1 MGIELAPE
9 SGQVLI
15 AFACYLAGVILL
27 GLFSHRY
34 LKRGSFIKQYFLGNR
49 GLGAWVLALTVVG
62 TAITSGSFLGF
73 PALIYTNGWV
83 MALWISSYMTVPF
96 MYMALMGKR
105 LNQVA
110 RLSGAVTVPD
120 VLRDRFGSPAL
131 GLAATSLILIFM
143 TFNLLAQFKG
153 GALVLSEAFKFR
165 PAAAK
170 FLRSEI
176 TPRYVVL
183 HFRLESGE
191 LATQRVPLPQPG
203 TVLSY
208 VQDEPAERAVALTFE
223 RGPETVTRRID
234 YPPQRVAVGP
244 WRFEKGYLLGLLV
257 FALTVV
263 AYTAYGGYWAVTWTD
278 VLAGFVMFTGVIVL
292 TMLSLGRVAPVHGLH
307 GLAAASEHLR
317 RLAPPGDGAGALV
330 YGPGPNQFLPLGMA
344 VSFFLMWSLMSPGQP
359 SGMVRMMSFKDTQSH
374 RRALLFIG
382 LYYVVTYVCLLVI
395 FICARAIFP
404 TEYLRGVGSRG
415 EPDSIMP
422 AMIRHLA
429 HPLVA
434 GLLLAAPFAAIMS
447 PVAAYLLMISS
458 SLVRDLYQR
467 TLHPKASPRLL
478 SRLSYLVTVLVGS
491 AVTLASLNPPEFI
504 QYVIV
509 FTGSGLGCAFLIPMF
524 ISLYWRRATQQ
535 GVLAGMLGGFGAV
548 FSLYLLGWIDSAGW
562 FGDVLAWIPGWG
574 ASRQSRFLP
583 IYLGGVDPL
592 VWGLTASLL
601 LSVGVSLATRP
612 DAELVAKYF
621 PDGNAAETP

>member
-34 LKRGSFIKQYFLGNR
+34 LKSGSFVTQYFLGNR

-62 TAITSGSFLGF
+62 TAITSGTFLGF

-83 MALWISSYMTVPF
+83 VALWIASYMTVPF

-110 RLSGAVTVPD
+110 RLAGAVTVPD
-120 VLRDRFGSPAL
+120 VLRDRFNSPAL
-131 GLAATSLILIFM
+131 GLVATALILIFM

-165 PAAAK
+165 PAAAD
-170 FLRSEI
+170 FLHAEV
-176 TPRYVVL
+176 TANQVVL
-183 HFRLESGE
+183 HFRLESGGE
-191 LATQRVPLPQPG
+191 ETQRVPIPHQG
-203 TVLSY
+203 TILSAVRHEPESRSVEVVL
-208 VQDEPAERAVALTFE
+208 QD
-223 RGPETVTRRID
+223 GPETLTRSVD
-234 YPPQRVAVGP
+234 YPPQRISFGP
-244 WRFEKGYLLGLLV
+244 WRFDKGYLLGLFL

-292 TMLSLGRVAPVHGLH
+292 TVISLCRVPSIDGLT

-317 RLAPPGDGAGALV
+317 RLAPPGDDAGALV
-330 YGPGPNQFLPLGMA
+330 YGPGPSQFLPLGMA

-374 RRALLFIG
+374 RRALLLIG
-382 LYYVVTYVCLLVI
+382 LYYMLVYICLLVI

-447 PVAAYLLMISS
+447 PVAAYLLIISS

-467 TLHPKASPRLL
+467 TLHPNASPQLL
-478 SRLSYLVTVLVGS
+478 RRLSYLVTVLVGTV
-491 AVTLASLNPPEFI
+491 VTLASLNPPELI

-524 ISLYWRRATQQ
+524 ISLYWRRATRQ
-535 GVLAGMLGGFGAV
+535 GVMAGMLGGFGAV
-548 FSLYLLGWIDSAGW
+548 FSLYLLGWFDGAGW
-562 FGDVLAWIPGWG
+562 LGNGLAWLPGWG
-574 ASRQSRFLP
+574 GSRQSRFLP
-583 IYLGGVDPL
+583 FYFGGVDPL
-592 VWGLTASLL
+592 VWGLMASLT
-601 LSVGVSLATRP
+601 LSLGVSLATRP
-612 DAELVAKYF
+612 EGELVKKFF
-621 PDGNAAETP
+621 P

>member
-1 MGIELAPE
+1 MDIELARE

-15 AFACYLAGVILL
+15 AFAGYLAGVIFL

-34 LKRGSFIKQYFLGNR
+34 LKRGNFVKQYFLGNR
-49 GLGAWVLALTVVG
+49 GLGAWVLALTVIG

-120 VLRDRFGSPAL
+120 VLRDRFRSSVL
-131 GLAATSLILIFM
+131 GLVATSLILIFM

-153 GALVLSEAFKFR
+153 GALVLSEAIKLR
-165 PAAAK
+165 PAAAE
-170 FLRSEI
+170 FVSAEVLANHVLLR
-176 TPRYVVL
+176 
-183 HFRLESGE
+183 FRSDSSDQD
-191 LATQRVPLPQPG
+191 TQRIPWPRAKADLLRVKDDP
-203 TVLSY
+203 
-208 VQDEPAERAVALTFE
+208 DERLVELTF
-223 RGPETVTRRID
+223 RGETGDVTRRVD
-234 YPPQRVAVGP
+234 YPPQRVAIGP
-244 WRFEKGYLLGLLV
+244 WRFDKGYLLGLLL

-278 VLAGFVMFTGVIVL
+278 VLAGFVMFAGIVVL
-292 TMLSLGRVAPVHGLH
+292 TVLALGRVQPIDGLH

-317 RLAPPGDGAGALV
+317 RLAPPGDEAGALV
-330 YGPGPNQFLPLGMA
+330 FGPGPNQFLPLGMA

-359 SGMVRMMSFKDTQSH
+359 SGMVRMMSFKDTTSH
-374 RRALLFIG
+374 RRALMLIG
-382 LYYVVTYVCLLVI
+382 LYYMLIYVCLLVI

-467 TLHPKASPRLL
+467 TLNPAAAPRLL
-478 SRLSYLVTVLVGS
+478 KRLSYLVTALVGVG
-491 AVTLASLNPPEFI
+491 VTLASLNPPEFI
-504 QYVIV
+504 QYIIV
-509 FTGSGLGCAFLIPMF
+509 FTGSGLGCSFLIPMF
-524 ISLYWRRATQQ
+524 ISLYWSRATRQ

-548 FSLYLLGWIDSAGW
+548 FSLYTLGWIESSGLFTEA
-562 FGDVLAWIPGWG
+562 LSWIPGWG
-574 ASRQSRFLP
+574 RSRQSRFLP
-583 IYLGGVDPL
+583 VYLGGVDPL
-592 VWGLTASLL
+592 VWGLVTSLIL
-601 LSVGVSLATRP
+601 CVGVSLATRP
-612 DAELVAKYF
+612 DEELVKTYF
-621 PDGNAAETP
+621 P

>member
-1 MGIELAPE
+1 
-9 SGQVLI
+9 VLI
-15 AFACYLAGVILL
+15 AFACYLAGVIGL

-34 LKRGSFIKQYFLGNR
+34 LKRGSFVKQYFLGNR

-62 TAITSGSFLGF
+62 TAITSGTFLGF

-120 VLRDRFGSPAL
+120 VLRDRFRSPAL
-131 GLAATSLILIFM
+131 GLLASALILIFM

-165 PAAAK
+165 PAAAE
-170 FLRSEI
+170 FLRAEAG
-176 TPRYVVL
+176 PARAVL
-183 HFRLESGE
+183 HFRLPSGE
-191 LATQRVPLPQPG
+191 AESQTVPLPHPQAKL
-203 TVLSY
+203 THVLDDPAGRVVELTY
-208 VQDEPAERAVALTFE
+208 QD
-223 RGPETVTRRID
+223 GVTRQVD
-234 YPPQRVAVGP
+234 YPPQRVVIGP
-244 WRFEKGYLLGLLV
+244 WWFDKGYLMGLLV
-257 FALTVV
+257 FAVTVV
-263 AYTAYGGYWAVTWTD
+263 TYTAYGGFWAVTWTD
-278 VLAGFVMFTGVIVL
+278 VLAGFVMFTGVILLTVL
-292 TMLSLGRVAPVHGLH
+292 ALNRVEPIDGLS

-317 RLAPPGDGAGALV
+317 RLAPPGEAAGVLV
-330 YGPGPNQFLPLGMA
+330 YGPGPSQFLPLGMA

-359 SGMVRMMSFKDTQSH
+359 SGMVRMMSFRDTPSH
-374 RRALLFIG
+374 RRALLLIG
-382 LYYVVTYVCLLVI
+382 LFYMLLYVCLLVI

-404 TEYLRGVGSRG
+404 TEYLRGLGSRG

-434 GLLLAAPFAAIMS
+434 GFLLAAPFAAIMS

-467 TLHPKASPRLL
+467 TLNPGASPRLL
-478 SRLSYLVTVLVGS
+478 KRLSYLVTALVGLG
-491 AVTLASLNPPEFI
+491 ATLAALNPPEFI

-524 ISLYWRRATQQ
+524 ISLYWRKATRQ

-548 FSLYLLGWIDSAGW
+548 FSLYLLGWIESAGW
-562 FGDVLAWIPGWG
+562 FGEAFAWLPGWG
-574 ASRQSRFLP
+574 LPRQSRFLP
-583 IYLGGVDPL
+583 LYVGGVDPL
-592 VWGLTASLL
+592 VWGLVSSLT
-601 LSVGVSLATRP
+601 LSVGGSLATRP
-612 DAELVAKYF
+612 DEESVKKYF
-621 PDGNAAETP
+621 P